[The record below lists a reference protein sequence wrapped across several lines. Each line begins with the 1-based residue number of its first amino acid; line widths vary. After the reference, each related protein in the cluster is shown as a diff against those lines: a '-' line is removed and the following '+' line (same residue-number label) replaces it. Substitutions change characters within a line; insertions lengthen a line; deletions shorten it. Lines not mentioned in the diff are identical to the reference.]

1 MVRSTRSH
9 IVGLDGLRALAA
21 FAVVV
26 HHVAYDTGASFR
38 GRFGIVYEQL
48 DIGVAVFFVL
58 SGFLLGGPFVR
69 RLLDDRPIDGIGS
82 FWWRRAVRIY
92 PAYWVVLTVMVL
104 FLGTSIDSWRDGI
117 LLYGLA
123 QIYDPSTFYSGMVQV
138 WTLCVEISF
147 YAVLPL
153 LTLGLAWSFRRLGV
167 VRRERALL
175 VACAVGYALSTIWR
189 LSMYLFPPP
198 WSRLALY
205 WLPGQF
211 DLFALGIALV
221 VLREWAGRDGAVGA
235 RVERWVRR
243 PGWWL
248 AAAVAVFTAT
258 CVVGLRRPAVKL
270 EVPMPFGDG
279 REFARQLA
287 FGLFAAL
294 LLAPF
299 ALRRSALRG
308 PASVFGWRP
317 MVVLGVL
324 SYGVYLWHK
333 ALIVEVQSWFG
344 LAQFDGGFLRV
355 LVVVAA
361 LATALAWLTWHAVE
375 RPSLRL
381 ARRGSLR
388 VAPAIDA
395 PGADGAT
402 EGADGQPGQPP
413 LGSS

>member
-21 FAVVV
+21 LAVVV
-26 HHVAYDTGASFR
+26 HHVAYDTGATFR
-38 GRFGIVYEQL
+38 VRFGIVYEQL

-69 RLLDDRPIDGIGS
+69 RLLEYRPVDGIGS
-82 FWWRRAVRIY
+82 FWWRRALRIF
-92 PAYWVVLTVMVL
+92 PAYWVVLTCMVL
-104 FLGTSIDSWRDGI
+104 FLGTTIHSWREGVM
-117 LLYGLA
+117 LYGLA
-123 QIYDPSTFYSGMVQV
+123 QIYDPSTFYAGMVQA

-153 LTLGLAWSFRRLGV
+153 ISLGLARLWRARGV

-175 VACAVGYALSTIWR
+175 LACGVGYLLSTAWR

-211 DLFALGIALV
+211 DLFAIGIALV
-221 VLREWAGRDGAVGA
+221 VVREWAGRDPAVSE

-248 AAAVAVFTAT
+248 SAAVIVFAGS
-258 CVVGLRRPAVKL
+258 CVAGLRRPAVKL
-270 EVPMPFGDG
+270 DVPMAFGDG
-279 REFARQLA
+279 REFARQLV

-299 ALRRSALRG
+299 ALRRSPLQG
-308 PASVFGWRP
+308 PARVFGWSP
-317 MVVLGVL
+317 VVVLGVL

-333 ALIVEVQSWFG
+333 ALIAEVQSWFG
-344 LAQFDGGFLRV
+344 LVQFDGGFVRV
-355 LVVVAA
+355 LVVVTV
-361 LATALAWLTWHAVE
+361 LAVALAWLLWHVVE
-375 RPSLRL
+375 HPAMRL
-381 ARRGSLR
+381 ARRGPLR
-388 VAPAIDA
+388 VPPAIDG
-395 PGADGAT
+395 PESSGEST
-402 EGADGQPGQPP
+402 GQAGQPP